1 MPTAVV
7 PISPIPP
14 IAYFILGSKNGTLLV
29 DGGEHYIKQTVRN
42 RYHILTAN
50 GVLPLTM
57 NVKSQNGKHISTKD
71 ILLDYDKPW
80 VRSHLRAIEAAY
92 KSAPFF
98 EHYIHH
104 VEDVLS
110 TNYLTLG
117 SFHKAAFAKWTEILG
132 ADFNCDWSDAYIDQP
147 VENDYRG
154 KRKSPNDFAAELHPK
169 SYIQVFSDRHPFAS
183 NLSILDLIFNLGPQA
198 ISHLRT

>member
-1 MPTAVV
+1 MPTAIV

-14 IAYFILGSKNGTLLV
+14 IAYFILGLKNGGLVV
-29 DGGEHYIKQTVRN
+29 DGGEHYIKQSVRN

-57 NVKSQNGKHISTKD
+57 NVKSQNGAHVSTKD

-80 VRSHLRAIEAAY
+80 VRSHLRAVEAAY

-104 VEDVLS
+104 IESILS
-110 TNYLTLG
+110 TRYSTLG
-117 SFHKAAFAKWTEILG
+117 SFHQNAFAKWMEILG
-132 ADFNCDWSDAYIDQP
+132 ADFKYEWQDTYFEQAIQ
-147 VENDYRG
+147 NDYRS
-154 KRKSPNDFAAELHPK
+154 KRKSPNDFGPELHPK
-169 SYIQVFSDRHPFAS
+169 KYIQVFSDRHPFAS
-183 NLSILDLIFNLGPQA
+183 NLSILDLIFNLGPEA

>member
-1 MPTAVV
+1 MPTAIV

-14 IAYFILGSKNGTLLV
+14 IAYFILGIRNGRLLI

-50 GVLPLTM
+50 GVLALTI
-57 NVKSQNGKHISTKD
+57 NVKSQGGQHISSKD
-71 ILLDYDKPW
+71 IALDYDKQW
-80 VRSHLRAIEAAY
+80 VRTHLRAIEAAY

-104 VEDVLS
+104 VESILS
-110 TNYLTLG
+110 TPYPTLG
-117 SFHKAAFAKWTEILG
+117 AFHQIAFAKWMQILG
-132 ADFNCDWSDAYIDQP
+132 ADFDCEWSDTF
-147 VENDYRG
+147 VENPIENDFRN
-154 KRKSPNDFAAELHPK
+154 KRKSPNDFEPELHPK
-169 SYIQVFSDRHPFAS
+169 KYIQVFSDRHPFAS
-183 NLSILDLIFNLGPQA
+183 NMSILDLIFNLGPQA